1 VVRGMTGYGSSERTD
16 GGQRIRV
23 ELKSVNQRFLD
34 IQIKAPRVLLKIED
48 KLRQAIESR
57 LARGRVTV
65 YVEWRN
71 QGEAAATT
79 LNPGAAA
86 KLVKELRGL
95 KDALYLPGDVDL
107 ATLSRFPQLFE
118 SDGETPEAE
127 AVWAAFEP
135 VLAIAL
141 DELVAMREAEGGK
154 LNDDLSGRLGTI
166 ADIVADIEAAV
177 PEATAALRQR
187 QTEKIRA
194 LLDETVPV
202 DETRLAQELAIAAER
217 SDFTEEIVRLRAHLS
232 HANETLSSGEPVGK
246 RLNFLVQEMHREAN
260 TIGSKTADVGVSSTV
275 VNLKEEIEKVREQ
288 IQNVE

>member
-1 VVRGMTGYGSSERTD
+1 MLRSMTGYGSSERTD

-118 SDGETPEAE
+118 SDGETAEAE

-232 HANETLSSGEPVGK
+232 HASETLSSGEPVGK

-275 VNLKEEIEKVREQ
+275 VNLKEEVEKVREQ

>member
-1 VVRGMTGYGSSERTD
+1 MLRSMTGYGSSERTD

-34 IQIKAPRVLLKIED
+34 IQIKAPRVLLQIED
-48 KLRQAIESR
+48 RLRQKIESR

-71 QGEAAATT
+71 QGEAGAATV
-79 LNPGAAA
+79 NPRAA
-86 KLVKELRGL
+86 KKLVEELRDL
-95 KDALYLPGDVDL
+95 KDRLSLPGDVDL

-127 AVWAAFEP
+127 AVWGAFEP
-135 VLAIAL
+135 VLATAL
-141 DELVAMREAEGGK
+141 DELVARRESEGGK

-194 LLDETVPV
+194 LLDEAMPI

-232 HANETLSSGEPVGK
+232 HASETLSSGEPVGK